1 MIKDDLEQVEWIIGY
16 LSEGQASLT
25 GEEALMMDK
34 LLEYTKDLEGE
45 VKKLK
50 EHLSLTGNKYKNK
63 HKKLLKKYRQLENSR
78 GKLIGESLNDGW
90 KIGKL
95 ESKVELLESELSLA
109 ESIRNG
115 QGLMVRKLHDENKR
129 YREALEEI
137 TTRKMST
144 FLTTRDM
151 NIHFIKTARKALE
164 VTK

>member
-1 MIKDDLEQVEWIIGY
+1 MTEKELEQAEWIIGY

-90 KIGKL
+90 MI
-95 ESKVELLESELSLA
+95 
-109 ESIRNG
+109 
-115 QGLMVRKLHDENKR
+115 RKLHGENKR
-129 YREALEEI
+129 YRESLKEIASDDSWETVDEVRSIAYVALGSDS
-137 TTRKMST
+137 K
-144 FLTTRDM
+144 
-151 NIHFIKTARKALE
+151 
-164 VTK
+164 

>member
-1 MIKDDLEQVEWIIGY
+1 MTEKELEQAEWIIGY

-90 KIGKL
+90 MI
-95 ESKVELLESELSLA
+95 
-109 ESIRNG
+109 
-115 QGLMVRKLHDENKR
+115 RKLHGENER
-129 YREALEEI
+129 YRESLKEIASDDSWETVDEVRSIAYVALGSE
-137 TTRKMST
+137 SN
-144 FLTTRDM
+144 D
-151 NIHFIKTARKALE
+151 
-164 VTK
+164 